1 MVLSLVIAD
10 DEPLARRRLRSI
22 VAKLEWLTIAGEAGD
37 GEVAFN
43 EIVRLRPDMVLLDI
57 GMPELSGLDVLKRL
71 RGLDHIPAV
80 ILTTAHDEFAVRAFE
95 LEVLDYILKPIVAR
109 RCVAALERARRMIE
123 MGYAEA
129 TLAGAQRM
137 VEPALPLEW
146 ILVRSG
152 ITMIPVNLTAIMN
165 IEAQDDYVLL
175 HGNDRDYL
183 ASIRMREL
191 EDRLPSPP
199 FMRVHRS
206 HIINLDHVAH
216 VTSGI
221 EARLSVTMANGA
233 VIPVSRER
241 AKELRRLAR

>member
-1 MVLSLVIAD
+1 MVMRLFIAD

-22 VAKLEWLTIAGEAGD
+22 VARVEWLTVVGEAAD
-37 GEVAFN
+37 GEAAFK

-95 LEVLDYILKPIVAR
+95 LEVLDYVLKPIVAR
-109 RCVAALERARRMIE
+109 RCIAALERARRMIE

-129 TLAGAQRM
+129 LLAGAQRM

-152 ITMIPVNLTAIMN
+152 INMIPVNLTAVMN
-165 IEAQDDYVLL
+165 IEAQDDYVLV

-199 FMRVHRS
+199 FIRVHRS
-206 HIINLDHVAH
+206 HIVNLDHVAH

-221 EARLSVTMANGA
+221 ESRLSVTMANGA

>member
-10 DEPLARRRLRSI
+10 DAPLARRRLRSI

>member
-1 MVLSLVIAD
+1 VVLSLVIAD